1 MAAVTIKIVPHT
13 DPELR
18 RLIQRLDTELLQ
30 RYPADS
36 IFSLNLNSSIVEKV
50 TFVVAETDDL
60 TVGCGAILP
69 IDDQTVELRRFY
81 VEPSMRGQGIAS
93 AILRFLED
101 LARQRGYRHIVLETG
116 PKQPGAIGLYH
127 KFGYRQIP
135 SYGEY
140 EGCEYS
146 LCMAKDLRE

>member
-1 MAAVTIKIVPHT
+1 MSAVQIKIVPST
-13 DPELR
+13 DPALR
-18 RLIQRLDTELLQ
+18 KLIEKLDAELLQ

-36 IFSLNLNSSIVEKV
+36 IFSLNLNSPIVDRV
-50 TFVVAETDDL
+50 TFVLAESDGQP
-60 TVGCGAILP
+60 VGCGAILEL
-69 IDDQTVELRRFY
+69 DENAVELRRFY
-81 VEPSMRGQGIAS
+81 VVPAMRGMGIAS
-93 AILRFLED
+93 SILHYLED
-101 LARQRGYRHIVLETG
+101 LARQRGYKHIVLETG

-146 LCMAKDLRE
+146 LCMSKDLHE

>member
-1 MAAVTIKIVPHT
+1 MSAAQIRIVSST
-13 DPELR
+13 DPDLR
-18 RLIQRLDTELLQ
+18 KLIERLDAELLQ

-36 IFSLNLNSSIVEKV
+36 IFSLNLNSPAAEKAI
-50 TFVVAETDDL
+50 FVVAEVDGRP
-60 TVGCGAILP
+60 VGCGAILP
-69 IDDQTVELRRFY
+69 LDEHAVELRRFY
-81 VEPSMRGQGIAS
+81 VEPPMRGQGIAS
-93 AILRFLED
+93 AILHFLED
-101 LARQRGYRHIVLETG
+101 VARQRGYRHVVLETG

>member
-1 MAAVTIKIVPHT
+1 MPAVDIKVIPST
-13 DPELR
+13 DPDLR
-18 RLIQRLDTELLQ
+18 RLIERLDAELLQ

-36 IFSLNLNSSIVEKV
+36 IFSLNLNSPVVDKA
-50 TFVVAETDDL
+50 TFVLAKLDDQA
-60 TVGCGAILP
+60 VGCGAILEL
-69 IDDQTVELRRFY
+69 DEKSVELRRFY
-81 VEPSMRGQGIAS
+81 VIPAMRGMGIAS
-93 AILRFLED
+93 SILRFLED
-101 LARQRGYRHIVLETG
+101 LARQRGYMHIVLETG

-146 LCMAKDLRE
+146 LCMSKDLRE

>member
-1 MAAVTIKIVPHT
+1 MSAAQVKIVPNT

-18 RLIQRLDTELLQ
+18 KLIERLDAELLQ

-36 IFSLNLNSSIVEKV
+36 IFSLNLNSPAAEKAI
-50 TFVVAETDDL
+50 FIVAEVDGRA
-60 TVGCGAILP
+60 VGCGAILP
-69 IDDQTVELRRFY
+69 LDEQAVELRRFY
-81 VEPSMRGQGIAS
+81 VEPPMRGQGVAS

-101 LARQRGYRHIVLETG
+101 VARQRGYHHVVLETG